1 MTEQESQ
8 QALQQLQALY
18 SMTRR
23 VLTTA
28 DEHDAAKATAQALAA
43 HLRPEPQAQPE
54 PSPAV
59 DKTVAQFAPGDGEK
73 PARTKRGK
81 VEAVA

>member
-1 MTEQESQ
+1 MTPQESQ
-8 QALQQLQALY
+8 QAIAQLQALY
-18 SMTRR
+18 DLTRR
-23 VLTTA
+23 APLTA

-81 VEAVA
+81 VETVA